1 MDKKI
6 HFKEFKYNEI
16 EIHEYLQMPRI
27 LLTNEYFK
35 KLSVDA
41 IVLYTL
47 LLDTYKLST
56 KNGWRDEDRKV
67 YIKFSI
73 SRIEELIRCKT
84 NKAISLL
91 RELDDEHGIGLIHIK
106 KQKQGL
112 PNLIYVNNF
121 NNKELFSV
129 KSLLDYEDK
138 DLNNLESTRKKQPL
152 GKSDYLENQRGVLGK
167 SNQGLLGKS
176 NPSKNEY
183 ISNNNSKNEYI
194 SDDPTP
200 YKEIIQYLNKKTNKS
215 YKFSAYQNR
224 KLIKA
229 RWNEGYTFEDFKKVI
244 DNKTNEWIDD
254 QKMNKFLRPTTLFGN
269 KFDQYLN
276 ETRSKKSNKSKGDL
290 GEFNSYADNYI
301 PSDEYRDKVLRDLNE

>member
-1 MDKKI
+1 M
-6 HFKEFKYNEI
+6 
-16 EIHEYLQMPRI
+16 
-27 LLTNEYFK
+27 
-35 KLSVDA
+35 
-41 IVLYTL
+41 
-47 LLDTYKLST
+47 
-56 KNGWRDEDRKV
+56 
-67 YIKFSI
+67 
-73 SRIEELIRCKT
+73 
-84 NKAISLL
+84 
-91 RELDDEHGIGLIHIK
+91 
-106 KQKQGL
+106 
-112 PNLIYVNNF
+112 
-121 NNKELFSV
+121 
-129 KSLLDYEDK
+129 
-138 DLNNLESTRKKQPL
+138 NNLESSKKVLPVKNINGL
-152 GKSDYLENQRGVLGK
+152 KNFTGVVKKFYQSPVKNLYP
-167 SNQGLLGKS
+167 N
-176 NPSKNEY
+176 KNEY

-200 YKEIIQYLNKKTNKS
+200 YKEIIQYLNSKTNKS